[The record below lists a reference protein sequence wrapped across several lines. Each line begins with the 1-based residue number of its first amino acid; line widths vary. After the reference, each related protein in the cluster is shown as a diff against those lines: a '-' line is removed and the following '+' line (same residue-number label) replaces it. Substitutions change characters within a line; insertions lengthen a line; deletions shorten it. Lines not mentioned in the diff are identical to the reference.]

1 MMFDWLNNIYGKLN
15 KGPDVS
21 KDLTD
26 MLVSWPLNSKSVNA
40 RIITGDDNEP
50 QLQLRLDCGILQMT
64 LDGRPDGLQPHKCQT
79 MLEYMERR
87 LELPDFDKSKGFSRR
102 EWTELDRE
110 MTQYYHRRVGLLT
123 VAGNAQDIDKNDD
136 LATSCYRRAVRDAE
150 FTLQGMDFIN
160 ENSDDEEF
168 VEIHERFRP
177 FVLWHR
183 TIAMTQQRILNK
195 DFDLAIEQ
203 VKLGMGNIAK
213 VYEDHGLAK
222 WLKHD
227 PSMLELK
234 HLEKQIRKRYNIQAT
249 LGEQLQDALANEN
262 YEKAATIRDQLKA
275 RGQFPGK
282 SLKIIPGHSP
292 SL

>member
-1 MMFDWLNNIYGKLN
+1 MFDWLNNIYGKNN

-21 KDLTD
+21 KDLTAI
-26 MLVSWPLNSKSVNA
+26 LTAWPLNTKSVNA
-40 RIITGDDNEP
+40 RIITCRDGET
-50 QLQLRLDCGILQMT
+50 QLQIRLDCGILQMF
-64 LDGRPDGLQPHKCQT
+64 LDGRPDGQRPHKCQT
-79 MLEYMERR
+79 MLEYMERTISTTSKS
-87 LELPDFDKSKGFSRR
+87 DKAKKFTRR

-123 VAGNAQDIDKNDD
+123 VARNAQEIDKNMD
-136 LATSCYRRAVRDAE
+136 LAASCYRRAVRDAE
-150 FTLQGMDFIN
+150 FTLQAMDFIH
-160 ENSDDEEF
+160 EHCDDDEF

-183 TIAMTQQRILNK
+183 TIAMTQQKILDN

-203 VKLGMGNIAK
+203 VKMGMGNIAK

-234 HLEKQIRKRYNIQAT
+234 QLEKQIRKRYNIKAT
-249 LGEQLQDALANEN
+249 LDEQLQEALANEN
-262 YEKAATIRDQLKA
+262 YEKAADIRDQLKA
-275 RGQFPGK
+275 RGRFPYK
-282 SLKIIPGHSP
+282 SLKGIQSP
-292 SL
+292 TNGL

>member
-1 MMFDWLNNIYGKLN
+1 MFDWLNNIYGKNN

-21 KDLTD
+21 KDLTAI
-26 MLVSWPLNSKSVNA
+26 LTAWPLNSKSVNA
-40 RIITGDDNEP
+40 RIITCRDGEM
-50 QLQLRLDCGILQMT
+50 QLQIRLDCGILQMF
-64 LDGRPDGLQPHKCQT
+64 LDGRPDGQRPHKCQT
-79 MLEYMERR
+79 MLEYMERT
-87 LELPDFDKSKGFSRR
+87 LGMTSASDKPKRFTRK

-123 VAGNAQDIDKNDD
+123 VAKNAQEIDKNIE
-136 LATSCYRRAVRDAE
+136 LASSCYRRAVRDAE
-150 FTLQGMDFIN
+150 FTLQAMDFIN
-160 ENSDDEEF
+160 DNCDDDEF

-183 TIAMTQQRILNK
+183 TIAMTQQKILDN

-203 VKLGMGNIAK
+203 VKMGMGNIAK

-234 HLEKQIRKRYNIQAT
+234 QLEKQIRKRYNIKAT
-249 LGEQLQDALANEN
+249 LDEQLQEALANEN
-262 YEKAATIRDQLKA
+262 YEKAADIRDQLKA
-275 RGQFPGK
+275 RGRFPYQ
-282 SLKIIPGHSP
+282 SLKGIQSQTNG
-292 SL
+292 L